1 MSEDL
6 RLMTLAEVS
15 RTFNIPLRDLKRNL
29 KADAERGVLTSVPI
43 GRGTER
49 VHRRMTA
56 EHVRAYQEVR
66 AREVAPQQPE
76 REQPV
81 DPLRQAIEAT
91 KKATARRRGRRA
103 VAR

>member
-15 RTFNIPLRDLKRNL
+15 ALFNIPLRDLKRDT
-29 KADAERGVLTSVPI
+29 KAGRAPHVPI

-66 AREVAPQQPE
+66 AREVAPQQPQQ
-76 REQPV
+76 EQPV
-81 DPLRQAIEAT
+81 DPLRQAIQAT
-91 KKATARRRGRRA
+91 KKATARRRGHRA